1 MLERSVCGPATLGAD
16 RAYDTR
22 DYDWAARASGRD
34 AARYSERPRAAQRHR
49 PPDCQT

>member
-22 DYDWAARASGRD
+22 DFVWNARALGVTPHSL
-34 AARYSERPRAAQRHR
+34 
-49 PPDCQT
+49 PPA